1 MHNFCPDSIHGVAV
15 LIDIDENSF
24 KNIENR
30 GTRNSSE
37 GLLHW
42 VTDLVHRHSREVV
55 GILILTVFTIVTD
68 LIFPFLF
75 QKTIDDGISG
85 RDIGLIWIL
94 VGGQLMIFLGNL
106 LSGCFSELIFNKLG
120 LNISMTMLNQY
131 LMKLVKLPMTFFSR
145 KVEADLIQKI
155 EDNNRIKNFILLI
168 PETMFL
174 TIINIIIFSIL
185 LIYYNS
191 LIYWIFIISTI
202 GAVLWS
208 TLFLRLRREIDC
220 SLTTKT
226 AFGRNVVYEMIEGI
240 EEIKSHNAQSYKIK
254 CWKDNQDIVNDL
266 TTKSVKKRFFQTGG
280 VQIIQR
286 LRDVIITGICAT
298 LVTQDSMSMGV
309 MMTIS
314 YIIGRLSSPFFT
326 FISSINLY
334 QDASLSY
341 QRLDEIL
348 NYGEPQEDKPQDH
361 LNIDAEQDI
370 IIKDLSFK
378 YPGYSSKY
386 VLNSLNLEIPR
397 NSVTAIVGESGCGK
411 STLLKVIGDYIHMM
425 REIYCGVFMITQ
437 NYQKICFMTILV

>member
-226 AFGRNVVYEMIEGI
+226 AFGRNVVYEMIEELKKSNLI
-240 EEIKSHNAQSYKIK
+240 MLNLIKLSA
-254 CWKDNQDIVNDL
+254 
-266 TTKSVKKRFFQTGG
+266 
-280 VQIIQR
+280 
-286 LRDVIITGICAT
+286 
-298 LVTQDSMSMGV
+298 
-309 MMTIS
+309 
-314 YIIGRLSSPFFT
+314 GR
-326 FISSINLY
+326 
-334 QDASLSY
+334 
-341 QRLDEIL
+341 
-348 NYGEPQEDKPQDH
+348 
-361 LNIDAEQDI
+361 
-370 IIKDLSFK
+370 IIK
-378 YPGYSSKY
+378 
-386 VLNSLNLEIPR
+386 
-397 NSVTAIVGESGCGK
+397 
-411 STLLKVIGDYIHMM
+411 TL
-425 REIYCGVFMITQ
+425 
-437 NYQKICFMTILV
+437 